1 VTSSPASECIDL
13 NAINLSLADLKRRH
27 ESASAPYVQAW
38 QDVGL
43 EDDRDASVVRG
54 RREGP
59 NAVVGVAPERDELVN
74 LRRDGRIERGGA
86 VFELVQR
93 AGPQPVL
100 VEPRILSPR
109 LLRADTSRGRDAR
122 PRRAAAPPAWAARK
136 IAAKAVAAIGARRAM
151 SLQRA
156 LVPPAA
162 YMLLLLAGD
171 TQEFHRGHAAWRLV
185 LVA

>member
-1 VTSSPASECIDL
+1 MTSSPASECIDL

-100 VEPRILSPR
+100 VEPRIRNLLDHEPAALHVGGDTHVEDIHKMRDVPARRVREAERLVDVPR
-109 LLRADTSRGRDAR
+109 YTGVSQGPRRVAPCSRG
-122 PRRAAAPPAWAARK
+122 
-136 IAAKAVAAIGARRAM
+136 VTTGSTM
-151 SLQRA
+151 
-156 LVPPAA
+156 
-162 YMLLLLAGD
+162 Y
-171 TQEFHRGHAAWRLV
+171 
-185 LVA
+185 

>member
-1 VTSSPASECIDL
+1 M

-27 ESASAPYVQAW
+27 ESASAPYVQAR

-43 EDDRDASVVRG
+43 EDDRDASFVRG
-54 RREGP
+54 RRKGP
-59 NAVVGVAPERDELVN
+59 HAVVGVAPERDELVN

-100 VEPRILSPR
+100 VEP
-109 LLRADTSRGRDAR
+109 RDAR